1 MKSWMLFLWV
11 TSYQSL
17 SLVPP
22 CWNNWD
28 LTSLMLNFL
37 KKFIKIILFCVSYS
51 MKKTQYLM
59 ADNYEISFFINL
71 KKYKSL
77 LKCPKLWQ
85 LIRKIA
91 TSRDILRKRCSENT
105 QQIYR
110 RTPMPKCDFNKVAR
124 QLYWAHFGMGYP
136 VNLLHIFGVSLPKNT
151 SGELLLH
158 LLYSSPNPVDATD
171 LCLYPLKTW
180 ENLWLCDIFR
190 GYRKEPVT

>member
-22 CWNNWD
+22 CWNNWH

-37 KKFIKIILFCVSYS
+37 IKFIKIILFCVSYS
-51 MKKTQYLM
+51 MKKNQYLM

-110 RTPMPKCDFNKVAR
+110 RKPMPKCVLNKVASWKAT
-124 QLYWAHFGMGYP
+124 LLKSHFGMS
-136 VNLLHIFGVSLPKNT
+136 VLL
-151 SGELLLH
+151 
-158 LLYSSPNPVDATD
+158 
-171 LCLYPLKTW
+171 
-180 ENLWLCDIFR
+180 
-190 GYRKEPVT
+190 

>member
-22 CWNNWD
+22 CWNNWH

-37 KKFIKIILFCVSYS
+37 IRFIKIILFCVSYS
-51 MKKTQYLM
+51 MKKNQYLM

-110 RTPMPKCDFNKVAR
+110 RTPMPKCDFNKVASWKAT
-124 QLYWAHFGMGYP
+124 LLKSHFGMG
-136 VNLLHIFGVSLPKNT
+136 VLLKIWCIFWEHLFLRTPLDGCICT
-151 SGELLLH
+151 SSKESFLLSRYAAFTL
-158 LLYSSPNPVDATD
+158 SS
-171 LCLYPLKTW
+171 YF
-180 ENLWLCDIFR
+180 E
-190 GYRKEPVT
+190 